1 MRAVSVAR
9 GGAGVVSLGLDVVL
23 GEVGHLRQRLGGRG
37 EAGGR
42 LVMVMVVVVVFAGR
56 RGGGAVVL

>member
-9 GGAGVVSLGLDVVL
+9 GGAGVVSLSLDVVL

-42 LVMVMVVVVVFAGR
+42 LVVVVMVVVFAGGR
-56 RGGGAVVL
+56 RGRAVVL

>member
-1 MRAVSVAR
+1 MSVAL

-42 LVMVMVVVVVFAGR
+42 LVVVVMVVVFAGGR
-56 RGGGAVVL
+56 RGRTVVL